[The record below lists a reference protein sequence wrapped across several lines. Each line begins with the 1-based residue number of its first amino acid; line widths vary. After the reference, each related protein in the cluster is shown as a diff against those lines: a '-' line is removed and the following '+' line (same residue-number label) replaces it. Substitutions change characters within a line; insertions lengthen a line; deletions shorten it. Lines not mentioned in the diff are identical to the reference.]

1 LSQYYVLDSQHGTLR
16 ITIDKCMD
24 IFDKD
29 VHLYNNTGKTFIN
42 TTVQPFYIDNIL
54 KEYYINISWKAGKRG
69 HIEDMIQLCHDILFI
84 IVQFVRFIWQTISN

>member
-1 LSQYYVLDSQHGTLR
+1 LSQYYVLDSQHGTLS

-24 IFDKD
+24 VFDKD
-29 VHLYNNTGKTFIN
+29 VHLYNNIWKIFIN

-69 HIEDMIQLCHDILFI
+69 QIEDMIQLCHDI
-84 IVQFVRFIWQTISN
+84 VYHSTV

>member
-16 ITIDKCMD
+16 ITIDKCMY

-29 VHLYNNTGKTFIN
+29 VHLYNITGKILIN

-54 KEYYINISWKAGKRG
+54 KEYYINITRLAFLHAKT
-69 HIEDMIQLCHDILFI
+69 L
-84 IVQFVRFIWQTISN
+84 VRHS

>member
-1 LSQYYVLDSQHGTLR
+1 MYIGYNYEICSQKWDSLENIFNCQHGTLR

-29 VHLYNNTGKTFIN
+29 VHLYNNTGKIFIN

-54 KEYYINISWKAGKRG
+54 KEYYIS
-69 HIEDMIQLCHDILFI
+69 
-84 IVQFVRFIWQTISN
+84 